1 MNSYVVGIRINLFI
15 LLLQLKDSR
24 LQHRSKK
31 FHTLGPWLSHT
42 LPRLITVA
50 WHIRTPNHEQGFR
63 EKRLKWTPTLGF
75 YKIRDERKGASDV
88 AALT

>member
-63 EKRLKWTPTLGF
+63 RSDFSGF
-75 YKIRDERKGASDV
+75 PHADFTR
-88 AALT
+88 